1 MGNDINH
8 APVATPDDDYPSESY
23 AWYVVAV
30 LVLAYTVSYI
40 DRTILTLMV
49 KPIRETLG
57 ITDVQISLLHG
68 LAFAIF
74 YTVLGV
80 PIGWLADR
88 ANRTKIIA
96 VGIFVWSIM
105 TAFCGLSR
113 SFMQMFLARVGVG
126 VGEAAL
132 SPAAY
137 SMLNDY
143 FRPQRRTLA
152 ISVYATGV
160 YIGSG
165 LALIVGGGIIAITP
179 ALDLPVVGYM
189 EPWQVVFLAVGLPG
203 VLVAAL
209 MLTVK
214 EPLRRGLMKS
224 GSGQPTLRDTI
235 AFVKARRA
243 TYLFHF
249 LGFSMLTM
257 LWSGCAAWIPTFFA
271 RTFAWTPAEIGPWF
285 GGVVVIFGTLGLPLG
300 GALAERLKARGI
312 SDGNIRV
319 GIISAVALLP
329 LGIAAPLMPTPFLAL
344 AVYAGF
350 VFFSS
355 LPFGA
360 AAAALQEVTPNQM
373 RAQVSALYL
382 FVVNLTGI
390 GIGPTIVASIT
401 QYGFGDDAALKYA
414 LSITAAV
421 AAVLAMTLLA
431 LCLKPYRAAVVDS
444 QAWSGN

>member
-1 MGNDINH
+1 MSDQVKAAGG
-8 APVATPDDDYPSESY
+8 AEGYPPERT

-49 KPIRETLG
+49 KPIRDTLG
-57 ITDVQISLLHG
+57 ISDVQISLLHG

-96 VGIFVWSIM
+96 AGILVWSAM
-105 TAFCGLSR
+105 TALCGLSR
-113 SFMQMFLARVGVG
+113 SFVQMFLARVGVG

-137 SMLNDY
+137 SLLNDY

-165 LALIVGGGIIAITP
+165 LALIVGGSVIAVTP
-179 ALDLPVVGYM
+179 SLDLPGLGHL

-203 VLVAAL
+203 LLVALL
-209 MLTVK
+209 MKTVQ
-214 EPLRRGLMKS
+214 EPARRGLIKT
-224 GSGQPTLRDTI
+224 GQPNLRDTL
-235 AFVKARRA
+235 AFIRARKS
-243 TYLFHF
+243 TYGLHF

-271 RTFAWTPAEIGPWF
+271 RTYDWTPAEIGPWF
-285 GGVVVIFGTLGLPLG
+285 GSVVALFGTLGLPLG
-300 GALAERLKARGI
+300 GALADRLRQRGRT
-312 SDGNIRV
+312 DANIRV
-319 GIISAVALLP
+319 GIMSALALLP
-329 LGIAAPLMPTPFLAL
+329 LGIAAPLMPSAGAAL
-344 AVYAGF
+344 SVYAAF

-360 AAAALQEVTPNQM
+360 AAAALQEITPNQM

-390 GIGPTIVASIT
+390 GLGPTVVASIS
-401 QYGFGDDAALKYA
+401 QYGFGDDMALRYA
-414 LSITAAV
+414 LAITAGA
-421 AAVLAMTLLA
+421 AAVLAGLLLT
-431 LCLKPYRAAVVDS
+431 LCLKPYRASVAAAES
-444 QAWSGN
+444 WAAN